1 MVPDPEPDGD
11 RDSERDTVAQ
21 AEEQADCVEL
31 PLSLSEPEMV
41 TERVGATLCELPA
54 DAVCGVSVV
63 RSEGEEERVAE
74 TVRHAEGVGDTL
86 PARLSLRS
94 AEEVPERDEEGL
106 AL

>member
-1 MVPDPEPDGD
+1 M
-11 RDSERDTVAQ
+11 
-21 AEEQADCVEL
+21 
-31 PLSLSEPEMV
+31 
-41 TERVGATLCELPA
+41 
-54 DAVCGVSVV
+54 

>member
-1 MVPDPEPDGD
+1 
-11 RDSERDTVAQ
+11 
-21 AEEQADCVEL
+21 
-31 PLSLSEPEMV
+31 MV
-41 TERVGATLCELPA
+41 TERVGATLCELPPEA
-54 DAVCGVSVV
+54 DCGVSVV